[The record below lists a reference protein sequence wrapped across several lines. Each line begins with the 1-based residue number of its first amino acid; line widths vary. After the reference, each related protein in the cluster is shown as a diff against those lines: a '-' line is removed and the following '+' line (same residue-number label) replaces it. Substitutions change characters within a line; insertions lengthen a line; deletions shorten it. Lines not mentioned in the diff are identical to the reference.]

1 MNKLRIAYAIKGLPP
16 GTGAGLRMMRLCE
29 QVNIKPIT
37 SFIITS
43 NFSRKKFLDYQEKTN
58 EFKFSK
64 VIFKGLFIPFEIK
77 KGKVSKILS
86 YLYKHIIVFFQV
98 FYIIIKNRKKF
109 DVIHVVGSSELAYN
123 CILVAK
129 LLKKKVINEVTLLN
143 EPPNK
148 YKNSSWVKK
157 ITIKYEQWVY
167 KNRDL
172 YLYFENGK
180 LASFQD

>member
-148 YKNSSWVKK
+148 YKNSSW
-157 ITIKYEQWVY
+157 
-167 KNRDL
+167 
-172 YLYFENGK
+172 
-180 LASFQD
+180 